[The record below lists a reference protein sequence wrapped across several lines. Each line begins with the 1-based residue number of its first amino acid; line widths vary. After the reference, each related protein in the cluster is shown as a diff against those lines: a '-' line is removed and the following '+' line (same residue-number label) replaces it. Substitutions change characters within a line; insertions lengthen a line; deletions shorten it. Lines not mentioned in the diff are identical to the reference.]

1 MTPVVL
7 GAVLFAAVLHG
18 TWNAIAKAIPDRL
31 VSSAL
36 IGLVHLVVGGLACIF
51 LPVPEPAAWP
61 ALLASVLLQTAYLI
75 MLTAAYARTEF
86 SKAYPLTRG
95 VAVVEVTIVS
105 VGVLREPL
113 STLQVLGVVVVAVAL
128 LGLAFGGGGDRGR
141 ARNLLMPVLVGLV
154 VASYTLVDGVG
165 VRASGAALGY
175 AAWLFFLQGITLPVA
190 CLVLSRDRRGL
201 MSGMRRHVGWG
212 ALGGTLALTAYGIVV
227 WAQSVAPLALVSALR
242 ETSVLMAA
250 FIGFLFFRER
260 LTVTRV
266 GATSFAM
273 AGVVML
279 RLGA

>member
-7 GAVLFAAVLHG
+7 GAVLFAAILHG

-31 VSSAL
+31 VSSTL
-36 IGLVHLVVGGLACIF
+36 IGLVHLVVGGVACIF
-51 LPVPEPAAWP
+51 LPVPEAAAWP
-61 ALLASVLLQTAYLI
+61 ALITSVLLQTAYLI
-75 MLTAAYARTEF
+75 MLTAAYAHTEF

-95 VAVVEVTIVS
+95 VAVVVVTIVS

-113 STLQVLGVVVVAVAL
+113 SSLQVLGVVVVAAAL
-128 LGLAFGGGGDRGR
+128 LGLAFAGGGDRGS
-141 ARNLLMPVLVGLV
+141 ARDLLMPMLVGLV

-165 VRASGAALGY
+165 VRASGTALGY
-175 AAWLFFLQGITLPVA
+175 AAWLFFLQGITLPLT
-190 CLVLSRDRRGL
+190 CLLLCSERRSLVTGI
-201 MSGMRRHVGWG
+201 RRYVGWG

-260 LTVTRV
+260 LTLTRV
-266 GATSFAM
+266 VATSFAM

>member
-95 VAVVEVTIVS
+95 VAVVVVTIVS

-128 LGLAFGGGGDRGR
+128 LGLAFAGGGDRGR
-141 ARNLLMPVLVGLV
+141 ARDLLMPVLVGLV

>member
-36 IGLVHLVVGGLACIF
+36 IGLVHLVVGGVACIF
-51 LPVPEPAAWP
+51 LPVPEAAAWP
-61 ALLASVLLQTAYLI
+61 ALIASVLLQTAYLI

-95 VAVVEVTIVS
+95 VAVVVVTIVS

-113 STLQVLGVVVVAVAL
+113 SSLQMFGVVVVAAAL
-128 LGLAFGGGGDRGR
+128 LGLAFAGGGDRGSTR
-141 ARNLLMPVLVGLV
+141 DLLMPVLVGLV

-175 AAWLFFLQGITLPVA
+175 AAWLFFLQGITLPLA

-201 MSGMRRHVGWG
+201 VTGMRRYVGWG

-266 GATSFAM
+266 VATTFAM

>member
-75 MLTAAYARTEF
+75 MLTAAYSRTEF

-95 VAVVEVTIVS
+95 VAVVVVTIVS

-128 LGLAFGGGGDRGR
+128 LGLAFAGGGDRGR
-141 ARNLLMPVLVGLV
+141 ARDLLMPVLVGLV

-266 GATSFAM
+266 VATSFAM